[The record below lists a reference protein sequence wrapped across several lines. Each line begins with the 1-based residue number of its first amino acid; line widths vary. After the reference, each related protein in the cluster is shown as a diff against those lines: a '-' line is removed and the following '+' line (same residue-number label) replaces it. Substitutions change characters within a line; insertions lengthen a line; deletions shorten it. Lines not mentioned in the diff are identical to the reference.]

1 MHLLSAT
8 PGTITSGEEA
18 IDLDQPP
25 GDIVILTVADSELAC
40 FAKAAAMLPQ
50 GAPSVRLANLLQLKH
65 PYSID
70 LYVEKVIAHARFVC
84 VVLLGGKSYWPYGI
98 DEIAAVAREQ
108 GIAFAAIADGRED
121 DPALD
126 RACTLPAQ
134 KVEHLRDFLRQGGT
148 ANALSFLRT
157 AARIIGDDCG
167 APDDPVPVAD
177 AGLYLPGVDRP
188 GLADLRARWKPGAP
202 VALMVFYRAL
212 MIAGTLDAVDAM
224 VAALEAR
231 GLNVAAVHVRALREP
246 FAIDWL
252 GGLMA
257 EITPD
262 VIVNATSFASS
273 SSGEPR
279 NAGVL
284 ERADCPILQV
294 AFAGVEEADWR
305 AAARGLGPRDLA
317 MNVALP
323 EVDGRIFT
331 RAVAFKAAE
340 RFDEVTQCGIVVPRV
355 APDRVAFAAD
365 LAANWAHL
373 RRTPAPERK
382 VALVLANY
390 PNRDGRIGNGVG
402 LDTPA
407 SAASIL
413 GSLRGA
419 GYDVGAAPQDGASLM
434 ALMTGGVTNDLTSLE
449 RPGEIALPLADYR
462 AAFARVPETAR
473 AAMLDRWGEPEADPF
488 VREGAFHL
496 AVHRFGNVALAVQP
510 ARGYNIDPKS
520 SYHDPAL
527 PPPHAYLAFHVWLD
541 RQFGAQALVHV
552 GKHGNLEWLPGKAVS
567 LAADCF
573 PEICAGPVPQL
584 YPFIVNDPGEG
595 TQAKRRIGAVVVDHL
610 TPPLTRAE
618 SYGPLKQLEALVD
631 EYYLAAGMD
640 PRRLQRLRRDILDLA
655 RGQGLDQDAGAT
667 GDGEDALSAIDN
679 YLCELKELQIR
690 DGLHVF
696 GHSPEGRLRRDL
708 LVALART
715 PRGYDRPGQASL
727 LRAMAQDFE
736 LCFDPLDCRMGDRW
750 DGPRPEVLAAVSD
763 DPWRTLG
770 DTVERLEL
778 LAAEWVDRRPGLDP
792 GPLAGPHPPLG
803 TPDCEGPPQEYPA
816 VPGQAGDDAAPSS
829 SAAHTRHPELVSGP
843 ISPPDAD
850 VGITKGP
857 IGLLPEASAPAA
869 RWTLK
874 QVQGDGVGVEEVAF
888 PHTTAVLGE
897 IAGNLAP
904 RVDRCGEAEIAALL
918 AGLDGR
924 FVLPG
929 PSGAPTRGRPDVLP
943 TGRNFYSVDTRAV
956 PTAVAWDLGFKSAQL
971 LVEDYLQR
979 EGEYPRAMAL
989 SAWGTAN
996 MRTGGDDIAQALAL
1010 MGVRPRWEWTS
1021 GRVTGFEIMT
1031 VAELRRPR
1039 VDVTLRVSG
1048 FFRDAFPEQMDLI
1061 DSAARAV
1068 MALDEPEGDNPAAER
1083 HREEAALLAAQG
1095 QDPDLAARRAGAR
1108 VFGSK
1113 PGAYGAG
1120 LQAMI
1125 DEKLWHDRADL
1136 ANVYLDWGSYAY
1148 GAGVDGE
1155 AERELFAARLTQAD
1169 AVVQNQD
1176 NREHDLLDSDD
1187 YYQFEGGIAAAV
1199 EHLSGRK
1206 VLSYHNDHSRPE
1218 RPVVRTLEDEIGRVV
1233 RARVTNPKW
1242 IAGVMRHG
1250 YKGAFEI
1257 AASVDY
1263 LFAFAATTHAVK
1275 DHHFDAVHAAFVED
1289 EAVRAFMQ
1297 EANPAALRETAA
1309 RLAEALER
1317 GLWKPRSN
1325 SAGLLLAQLAGD

>member
-8 PGTITSGEEA
+8 PGTISNGEEA
-18 IDLDQPP
+18 IDLDQSP

-40 FAKAAAMLPQ
+40 FAKAAAMLGQETP

-65 PYSID
+65 PYSVD

-98 DEIAAVAREQ
+98 DEIASIARSK
-108 GIAFAAIADGRED
+108 GIAFAALAEGRET

-126 RACTLPAQ
+126 RAGTLAPE
-134 KVEHLRDFLRQGGT
+134 VVGRLREYMRQGGM
-148 ANALSFLRT
+148 ANALAFLRT
-157 AARIIGDDCG
+157 AAREIGQDCG
-167 APDDPVPVAD
+167 TPDDPVPVAD
-177 AGLYLPGVDRP
+177 AGLYIAGVDRP
-188 GLADLRARWKPGAP
+188 ALADLRARWKPDAP
-202 VALMVFYRAL
+202 VAVLVFYRAL
-212 MIAGTLDAVDAM
+212 MIAGTMEAIDAM
-224 VAALEAR
+224 VTALEDR
-231 GLNVAAVHVRALREP
+231 GFNVAAVYVRALREP
-246 FAIDWL
+246 FVIDWL
-252 GGLMA
+252 GGLI
-257 EITPD
+257 EDVKPD
-262 VIVNATSFASS
+262 VIVNATSFAASS
-273 SSGEPR
+273 STEPR
-279 NAGVL
+279 NPSVL
-284 ERADCPILQV
+284 ERGDCPILQV

-323 EVDGRIFT
+323 EVDGRVFT

-355 APDRVAFAAD
+355 APDRVAFVAD
-365 LAANWAHL
+365 LAAGWARL
-373 RRTPAPERK
+373 RRTPVASRR

-413 GSLRGA
+413 SSLSAA
-419 GYDVGAAPQDGASLM
+419 GYDVGDAPQDGA
-434 ALMTGGVTNDLTSLE
+434 ALMQHMTSGVTNDLSSLD
-449 RPGEIALPLADYR
+449 RPGEIALSLADYH
-462 AAFARVPETAR
+462 AALREVPLAARE
-473 AAMLDRWGEPEADPF
+473 AMMARWGEPEADPF
-488 VREGAFHL
+488 IRDGAFRL
-496 AVHRFGNVALAVQP
+496 PVHRFGNVVVAVQP
-510 ARGYNIDPKS
+510 ARGYNVDPKAT
-520 SYHDPAL
+520 YHDPAL
-527 PPPHAYLAFHVWLD
+527 PPPHAYLAFHVWLN
-541 RQFGAQALVHV
+541 RHFATHAVVHV
-552 GKHGNLEWLPGKAVS
+552 GKHGNLEWLPGKALS
-567 LAADCF
+567 LSADCF
-573 PEICAGPVPQL
+573 PEICAGLVPQL

-595 TQAKRRIGAVVVDHL
+595 TQAKRRISAVVIDHL

-640 PRRLQRLRRDILDLA
+640 PRRLERLRRDILDLA
-655 RGQGLDQDAGAT
+655 RGQGLDKDAGAS
-667 GDGEDALSAIDN
+667 GDGDDALSAIDN

-696 GHSPEGRLRRDL
+696 GHSPTGRLERDL

-715 PRGYDRPGQASL
+715 PRGYERPGQASL
-727 LRAMAQDFE
+727 LRSMAEDFGFA
-736 LCFDPLDCRMGDRW
+736 FDPLDCRMGDRW
-750 DGPRPEVLAAVSD
+750 DADRPAMLEAVSAE
-763 DPWRTLG
+763 PWRTLG

-778 LAAEWVDRRPGLDP
+778 LAA
-792 GPLAGPHPPLG
+792 A
-803 TPDCEGPPQEYPA
+803 
-816 VPGQAGDDAAPSS
+816 
-829 SAAHTRHPELVSGP
+829 LVSGEHT
-843 ISPPDAD
+843 A
-850 VGITKGP
+850 
-857 IGLLPEASAPAA
+857 APGE
-869 RWTLK
+869 R
-874 QVQGDGVGVEEVAF
+874 
-888 PHTTAVLGE
+888 TAHVLDE
-897 IAGNLAP
+897 IVTNLAP
-904 RVDRCGEAEIAALL
+904 RIARCGEAETGALL

-924 FVLPG
+924 FVQPG

-943 TGRNFYSVDTRAV
+943 TGRNFYSVDTRAI
-956 PTAVAWDLGFKSAQL
+956 PTAVAWDLGSRSAQL
-971 LVEDYLQR
+971 LVDDYLQR
-979 EGEYPRAMAL
+979 EGEYPQAMAL

-1021 GRVTGFEIMT
+1021 GRVTGFEVIT
-1031 VAELRRPR
+1031 LAELGRPR

-1048 FFRDAFPEQMDLI
+1048 FFRDAFPEQMNLI
-1061 DSAARAV
+1061 DSAARTV
-1068 MALDEPEGDNPAAER
+1068 MALEESDADNPAAAR
-1083 HREEAALLAAQG
+1083 HRAETTALLEHG
-1095 QDPDLAARRAGAR
+1095 ESVETAARRAGNR

-1125 DEKLWHDRADL
+1125 DEKLWHERADL
-1136 ANVYLDWGSYAY
+1136 AEIYLDWGSYAY
-1148 GAGVDGE
+1148 GAGVEGE
-1155 AERELFAARLTQAD
+1155 AERDLFAARLSQVD

-1199 EHLSGRK
+1199 EHLKG
-1206 VLSYHNDHSRPE
+1206 VAPLSYHNDHSRPE

-1275 DHHFDAVHAAFVED
+1275 DHHFDMVHAAFIED
-1289 EAVRAFMQ
+1289 EAVRAFMA

-1317 GLWKPRSN
+1317 GMWKPRSN
-1325 SAGLLLAQLAGD
+1325 SAGVLLASLSTPLAGAEHG

>member
-8 PGTITSGEEA
+8 PGTISNGEEA

-40 FAKAAAMLPQ
+40 FAKAAAGLPE
-50 GAPSVRLANLLQLKH
+50 GAPSVRLANLLQLRH
-65 PYSID
+65 PYSVD
-70 LYVEKVIAHARFVC
+70 LYVEKVIAHAKFVC

-98 DEIAAVAREQ
+98 DEIALIAREK

-121 DPALD
+121 DPTLTVAS
-126 RACTLPAQ
+126 TLPAET
-134 KVEHLRDFLRQGGT
+134 VEHLRDYLRQGGS

-157 AARIIGDDCG
+157 AARLIGEDSG
-167 APDDPVPVAD
+167 QPDDPVPVAD
-177 AGLYLPGVDRP
+177 AGLYVQGVDRP
-188 GLADLRARWKPGAP
+188 SLADLRASWRPDAP
-202 VALMVFYRAL
+202 VVLLVFYRAL

-224 VAALEAR
+224 VAALQAR
-231 GLNVAAVHVRALREP
+231 GFNVAAVHVRALREP
-246 FAIDWL
+246 FAIDRL
-252 GGLMA
+252 GGLMT
-257 EITPD
+257 EIAPD

-279 NAGVL
+279 VGGVL

-294 AFAGVEEADWR
+294 AFAGVEEADWQ

-323 EVDGRIFT
+323 ELDGRLFT

-340 RFDEVTQCGIVVPRV
+340 RFDEVTKCGIVVPRV
-355 APDRVAFAAD
+355 APDRVAFVAH
-365 LAANWAHL
+365 LAANWASL
-373 RRTPAPERK
+373 RRTAPAQRK

-413 GSLRGA
+413 SSLRAA
-419 GYDVGAAPQDGASLM
+419 GYDTGGAPEDGQALM
-434 ALMTGGVTNDLTSLE
+434 RLMTGGVTNDLTSLD
-449 RPGEIALPLADYR
+449 RPGEISLPLADYE
-462 AAFARVPETAR
+462 AAFAEVPEGAR
-473 AAMLDRWGEPEADPF
+473 AKMLERWGLPSADPF
-488 VREGAFHL
+488 VKDGAFRL
-496 AVHRFGNVALAVQP
+496 AVHRFGNVCVAVQP
-510 ARGYNIDPKS
+510 ARGYNIDAKET
-520 SYHDPAL
+520 YHDPAL
-527 PPPHAYLAFHVWLD
+527 PPPHAYLAFHVWLE
-541 RQFGAQALVHV
+541 RKFGAQALVHV
-552 GKHGNLEWLPGKAVS
+552 GKHGNLEWLPGKAIS
-567 LAADCF
+567 LSAECF
-573 PEICAGPVPQL
+573 PEICAGPLPQL

-595 TQAKRRIGAVVVDHL
+595 TQAKRRIGAVIVDHL

-618 SYGPLKQLEALVD
+618 SYGPLKHLEALVD

-640 PRRLQRLRRDILDLA
+640 PRRLERLRRDIIDLA
-655 RGQGLDQDAGAT
+655 RSQGLDKDAGAE
-667 GDGEDALSAIDN
+667 GDGDDALSAIDN

-696 GHSPEGRLRRDL
+696 GQSPEGRLRRDL

-715 PRGYDRPGQASL
+715 PRGYDGPGQASL
-727 LRAMAQDFE
+727 LRAMAEDFA
-736 LCFDPLDCRMGDRW
+736 LGFDPLDCHMADRW
-750 DGPRPEVLAAVSD
+750 DGPRPEALAAVSGE
-763 DPWRTLG
+763 PWRTLG

-778 LAAEWVDRRPGLDP
+778 LAAEWVSRRPGLDP
-792 GPLAGPHPPLG
+792 GPLAVNSLLIGAPG
-803 TPDCEGPPQEYPA
+803 KVPPQVLPA
-816 VPGQAGDDAAPSS
+816 VPDQVRDD
-829 SAAHTRHPELVSGP
+829 
-843 ISPPDAD
+843 D
-850 VGITKGP
+850 
-857 IGLLPEASAPAA
+857 LPRTA
-869 RWTLK
+869 
-874 QVQGDGVGVEEVAF
+874 
-888 PHTTAVLGE
+888 AVLHA
-897 IAGNLAP
+897 IAADLAP
-904 RVDRCGEAEIAALL
+904 RVDACGPAESAALL

-956 PTAVAWDLGFKSAQL
+956 PTAVAWDLGQRSAEL

-979 EGEYPRAMAL
+979 EGEYPRAIAL

-1021 GRVTGFEIMT
+1021 GRVTGFEMMT
-1031 VAELRRPR
+1031 LAELGRPR

-1068 MALDEPEGDNPAAER
+1068 MALEESEEDNPAAAR
-1083 HREEAALLAAQG
+1083 HRAETAMLAAQG
-1095 QDPDLAARRAGAR
+1095 QDETVATRRAGAR

-1125 DEKLWHDRADL
+1125 DEKLWHERADL
-1136 ANVYLDWGSYAY
+1136 AQVYLDWGSYAY
-1148 GAGVDGE
+1148 GAGVEGD
-1155 AERELFAARLTQAD
+1155 AERDLYAARLTQAD

-1199 EHLSGRK
+1199 EHLKGRAP
-1206 VLSYHNDHSRPE
+1206 VSYHNDHSRPE
-1218 RPVVRTLEDEIGRVV
+1218 RPVIRTLADEIGRIV
-1233 RARVTNPKW
+1233 RGRVTNPKW

-1263 LFAFAATTHAVK
+1263 LFAFAATTSAVK
-1275 DHHFDAVHAAFVED
+1275 DHHFDAVHAAFIED
-1289 EAVRAFMQ
+1289 EAVRDFMAQ
-1297 EANPAALRETAA
+1297 ANPAALRETAA

-1325 SAGLLLAQLAGD
+1325 SAGLLLAQVSGA

>member
-8 PGTITSGEEA
+8 PGTISSGDEA

-40 FAKAAAMLPQ
+40 FAKAAAQLPQ
-50 GAPSVRLANLLQLKH
+50 GAADSAPSVRLANLLQLKH

-70 LYVEKVIAHARFVC
+70 LYVEKVIAHAKFVC
-84 VVLLGGKSYWPYGI
+84 VILLGGKSYWPYGI
-98 DEIAAVAREQ
+98 DEIALIARER

-126 RACTLPAQ
+126 RACTLPAAQ
-134 KVEHLRDFLRQGGT
+134 VEHLRDYLRQGGT

-157 AARIIGDDCG
+157 AARVIGHDCG
-167 APDDPVPVAD
+167 TPDDPVPVAD
-177 AGLYLPGVDRP
+177 AGLYLPGVERP
-188 GLADLRARWKPGAP
+188 GLADLRARWTPGAP
-202 VALMVFYRAL
+202 VALLVFYRAL
-212 MIAGTLDAVDAM
+212 MIAGTLDAVDAV
-224 VAALEAR
+224 VADLQSR

-252 GGLMA
+252 RGLMD
-257 EITPD
+257 EIGPD

-279 NAGVL
+279 TPGVL
-284 ERADCPILQV
+284 ERADCPILQI
-294 AFAGVEEADWR
+294 AFAGVEEADWL

-331 RAVAFKAAE
+331 RAVAFKAAQH
-340 RFDEVTQCGIVVPRV
+340 FDEVTQCGIVVPRV
-355 APDRVAFAAD
+355 APSRVAFVAR

-373 RRTPAPERK
+373 RRTPAPERR

-413 GSLRGA
+413 AALRGA
-419 GYDVGAAPQDGASLM
+419 GYDVGAAPQDGAGLM
-434 ALMTGGVTNDLTSLE
+434 ALMTGGVTNDLTSLDRQSRSE
-449 RPGEIALPLADYR
+449 GGEIALPLADYH
-462 AAFARVPETAR
+462 AAFAAVPETAR
-473 AAMLDRWGEPEADPF
+473 SLMLDRWGAPEADPF
-488 VREGAFHL
+488 VRGGAFRL
-496 AVHRFGNVALAVQP
+496 PVHRFGNVVLAVQP
-510 ARGYNIDPKS
+510 ARGYNIDPKA

-527 PPPHAYLAFHVWLD
+527 PPPHAYLAFHIWLE
-541 RQFGAQALVHV
+541 RHFGAQALVHV
-552 GKHGNLEWLPGKAVS
+552 GKHGNLEWLPGKAIS
-567 LAADCF
+567 LSEDCF
-573 PEICAGPVPQL
+573 PEICAGPLPQL

-595 TQAKRRIGAVVVDHL
+595 TQAKRRISAVVIDHL

-618 SYGPLKQLEALVD
+618 SYGPLKHLEALVD

-640 PRRLQRLRRDILDLA
+640 PRRLERLRRDILDLA
-655 RGQGLDQDAGAT
+655 RGQGLDQDAGAL
-667 GDGEDALSAIDN
+667 GDDDDALSAIDN

-696 GHSPEGRLRRDL
+696 GHSPQGRLRRDL

-715 PRGYDRPGQASL
+715 PRGYDGPGQASL
-727 LRAMAQDFE
+727 LRAMAQDFGFA
-736 LCFDPLDCRMGDRW
+736 FDPLDCRMGDAW
-750 DGPRPEVLAAVSD
+750 AGERPAMLAAVSS

-770 DTVERLEL
+770 DAVERLEL
-778 LAAEWVDRRPGLDP
+778 LAAEWIEALSLDHDV
-792 GPLAGPHPPLG
+792 ARTPH
-803 TPDCEGPPQEYPA
+803 
-816 VPGQAGDDAAPSS
+816 
-829 SAAHTRHPELVSGP
+829 RHPELVSGSIRDHQP
-843 ISPPDAD
+843 SVRA
-850 VGITKGP
+850 
-857 IGLLPEASAPAA
+857 E

-874 QVQGDGVGVEEVAF
+874 QVQGDGGGVGEVGPRTA
-888 PHTTAVLGE
+888 AVLAE
-897 IAGNLAP
+897 IANNLAP
-904 RVDRCGEAEIAALL
+904 RVDLCGASETTALL
-918 AGLDGR
+918 AGLEGR

-956 PTAVAWDLGFKSAQL
+956 PTAVAWELGYKSAQL

-979 EGEYPRAMAL
+979 EGEYPKAMAL

-1021 GRVTGFEIMT
+1021 GRVTGFEMMT
-1031 VAELRRPR
+1031 VVELGRPR

-1048 FFRDAFPEQMDLI
+1048 FFRDAFPEQIDLI

-1068 MALDEPEGDNPAAER
+1068 MALEEPEDDNPAAQR
-1083 HREEAALLAAQG
+1083 HRAELAALVAAG
-1095 QDPDLAARRAGAR
+1095 EDAGTAARRTGSR

-1125 DEKLWHDRADL
+1125 DEKIWHERADL
-1136 ANVYLDWGSYAY
+1136 AQVYLDWGSYAY
-1148 GAGVDGE
+1148 GASVEGE
-1155 AERELFAARLTQAD
+1155 AERELFAVRLTQTD

-1187 YYQFEGGIAAAV
+1187 YYQFEGGIASAV
-1199 EHLSGRK
+1199 EHLKGRK
-1206 VLSYHNDHSRPE
+1206 VISYHNDHSRPE

-1275 DHHFDAVHAAFVED
+1275 DHHFDAVHAAFIED
-1289 EAVRAFMQ
+1289 EAVRDFMAQ
-1297 EANPAALRETAA
+1297 ANPAALRETAA

-1325 SAGLLLAQLAGD
+1325 SAGVLLAEIAGACNG

>member
-8 PGTITSGEEA
+8 PGTISNGEEA
-18 IDLDQPP
+18 IDLDQSP
-25 GDIVILTVADSELAC
+25 GDMVILTVADSELAC
-40 FAKAAAMLPQ
+40 FAGAAARMPE
-50 GAPSVRLANLLQLKH
+50 GAPSIRLANLLQLCH

-70 LYVEKVIAHARFVC
+70 LYVEKVIAKAKFVC
-84 VVLLGGKSYWPYGI
+84 VILLGGKSYWGYGI
-98 DEIAAVAREQ
+98 DEIARVAREN
-108 GIAFAAIADGRED
+108 GIAFAAIADGREA

-126 RACTLPAQ
+126 RASTLPA
-134 KVEHLRDFLRQGGT
+134 ELRERMRDYLRQGGM

-157 AARIIGDDCG
+157 AARTIGHDAG
-167 APDDPVPVAD
+167 EPDDPVPVAD
-177 AGLYLPGVDRP
+177 AGLYLAGTERA
-188 GLADLRARWKPGAP
+188 GLAEVQAGWTQGRPL
-202 VALMVFYRAL
+202 ALLVFYRAL

-224 VAALEAR
+224 IAALQER
-231 GLNVAAVHVRALREP
+231 GFNIAAVHVRALREP
-246 FAIDWL
+246 FAVDWL
-252 GGLMA
+252 GGLLG
-257 EITPD
+257 EIAPD

-273 SSGEPR
+273 S
-279 NAGVL
+279 AGDDRKPGIL
-284 ERADCPILQV
+284 EKADCPILQV
-294 AFAGVEEADWR
+294 AFAGVEESEWQG
-305 AAARGLGPRDLA
+305 AARGLGPRDLA

-323 EVDGRIFT
+323 EVDGRLFT

-355 APDRVAFAAD
+355 APDRVAFVTD
-365 LAANWAHL
+365 LAANWAIL
-373 RRTPAPERK
+373 RRTASAERR

-407 SAASIL
+407 STAAIIAAL
-413 GSLRGA
+413 AEA
-419 GYDVGAAPQDGASLM
+419 GYDTGEAPKDGAALM
-434 ALMTGGVTNDLTSLE
+434 RVMTGGVTNDLTSLD
-449 RPGEIALPLADYR
+449 RAGEVSLPLSAYET
-462 AAFARVPETAR
+462 AFAMVPESAR
-473 AAMLDRWGEPEADPF
+473 EAMSERWGEPSADPF
-488 VREGAFHL
+488 VRDGAFRL
-496 AVHRFGNVALAVQP
+496 PVHRFGNLAVAVQP
-510 ARGYNIDPKS
+510 ARGYNIDPKA

-527 PPPHAYLAFHVWLD
+527 PPPHAYLAFHVWLAQD
-541 RQFGAQALVHV
+541 FGAQAVVHV
-552 GKHGNLEWLPGKAVS
+552 GKHGNLEWLPGKAIS
-567 LAADCF
+567 LSRACF
-573 PEICAGPVPQL
+573 PEICAGPLPQL

-618 SYGPLKQLEALVD
+618 TYGPLKQLEALVD

-640 PRRLQRLRRDILDLA
+640 PRRLDRLRRDILDLA
-655 RGQGLDQDAGAT
+655 RSHGLDRDAGAN
-667 GDGEDALSAIDN
+667 GDDDDALSAIDN

-690 DGLHVF
+690 DGLHIF
-696 GHSPEGRLRRDL
+696 TQSPEGRLRRDL

-715 PRGYDRPGQASL
+715 PRGYDHAGQASL
-727 LRAMAQDFE
+727 LRAMAEEFGLD
-736 LCFDPLDCRMGDRW
+736 FDPLDCRMGDRW
-750 DGPRPEVLAAVSD
+750 DGARPEALAAVSD
-763 DPWRTLG
+763 EPWRTHG

-778 LAAEWVDRRPGLDP
+778 LAADLLDRL
-792 GPLAGPHPPLG
+792 
-803 TPDCEGPPQEYPA
+803 
-816 VPGQAGDDAAPSS
+816 
-829 SAAHTRHPELVSGP
+829 SAHRHPELVSGS
-843 ISPPDAD
+843 ISPIDPP
-850 VGITKGP
+850 VEGEK
-857 IGLLPEASAPAA
+857 
-869 RWTLK
+869 WMLK
-874 QVQGDGVGVEEVAF
+874 QVQHDGSLSGNGLGERTA
-888 PHTTAVLGE
+888 AVLDA
-897 IAGNLAP
+897 IATDLAP
-904 RVDRCGEAEIAALL
+904 RIDLCGPREAEALL

-956 PTAVAWDLGFKSAQL
+956 PTAVAWELGRKSADL

-979 EGEYPRAMAL
+979 EGEYPKAVAL

-1010 MGVRPRWEWTS
+1010 MGVRPRWDWTS
-1021 GRVTGFEIMT
+1021 GRVVGFEVMT
-1031 VAELRRPR
+1031 VAELGRPR

-1048 FFRDAFPEQMDLI
+1048 FFRDAFPEQIDLI

-1068 MALDEPEGDNPAAER
+1068 MALDEPDGDNPAAER
-1083 HREEAALLAAQG
+1083 HRAETAKLVEDGEAETQAT
-1095 QDPDLAARRAGAR
+1095 RRAGAR

-1125 DEKLWHDRADL
+1125 DEKIWHERGDL
-1136 ANVYLDWGSYAY
+1136 ADVYLDWGSYVY
-1148 GAGVDGE
+1148 GSGVEGD
-1155 AERELFAARLTQAD
+1155 AERGLFAARLASVD

-1199 EHLSGRK
+1199 EHLKGRAPI
-1206 VLSYHNDHSRPE
+1206 SYHNDHSRPE
-1218 RPVVRTLEDEIGRVV
+1218 RPVVRTLEDEIGRIV
-1233 RARVTNPKW
+1233 RGRVTNPKW

-1275 DHHFDAVHAAFVED
+1275 DHHFDLVHAAFIED
-1289 EAVRAFMQ
+1289 EAVREFMAD
-1297 EANPAALRETAA
+1297 ANPAALRETAA

-1325 SAGLLLAQLAGD
+1325 SAGLTLAALSGA

>member
-8 PGTITSGEEA
+8 PGTISNGEEA
-18 IDLDQPP
+18 IDLDQSP
-25 GDIVILTVADSELAC
+25 GDMVILTVADSELAC
-40 FAKAAAMLPQ
+40 FAGAAARLPSD
-50 GAPSVRLANLLQLKH
+50 APSVRLANLLQLRH

-70 LYVEKVIAHARFVC
+70 LYVEKVIAHAKFVC
-84 VVLLGGKSYWPYGI
+84 VILLGGKSYWGYGI
-98 DEIAAVAREQ
+98 DEIARVAREN
-108 GIAFAAIADGRED
+108 GIAFAAIADGREA

-126 RACTLPAQ
+126 RASTLPAEMRE
-134 KVEHLRDFLRQGGT
+134 KLRDYLRQGGT

-157 AARIIGDDCG
+157 AARAIGHDAG
-167 APDDPVPVAD
+167 EPDDPVPVAD
-177 AGLYLPGVDRP
+177 AGLYLAGTERA
-188 GLADLRARWKPGAP
+188 GLADVQAGWVEGRPL
-202 VALMVFYRAL
+202 ALLVFYRAL
-212 MIAGTLDAVDAM
+212 MIAGTLDTVDAM
-224 VAALEAR
+224 IAALRER
-231 GLNVAAVHVRALREP
+231 GFNVAAVHVRALREP
-246 FAIDWL
+246 FAVDWL
-252 GGLMA
+252 GGLLGEVA
-257 EITPD
+257 PD

-273 SSGEPR
+273 S
-279 NAGVL
+279 AGDDRKPGIL
-284 ERADCPILQV
+284 EKANCPILQV
-294 AFAGVEEADWR
+294 AFAGVEEADWQG
-305 AAARGLGPRDLA
+305 AARGLGPRDLA

-323 EVDGRIFT
+323 EVDGRVFT

-355 APDRVAFAAD
+355 APDRVAFVAD
-365 LAANWAHL
+365 LAAGWAGL
-373 RRTPAPERK
+373 RRSAPAERR

-407 SAASIL
+407 STAAIIAAL
-413 GSLRGA
+413 AGA
-419 GYDVGAAPQDGASLM
+419 GYDTGDAPRDGAALM
-434 ALMTGGVTNDLTSLE
+434 RVMTGGVTNALSSLD
-449 RPGEIALPLADYR
+449 RPGEVSLPLASYES
-462 AAFARVPETAR
+462 AFAAVPESAR
-473 AAMLDRWGEPEADPF
+473 KAMLERWGDPSADPF
-488 VREGAFHL
+488 VRDGAFRL
-496 AVHRFGNVALAVQP
+496 PVHRFGKLAIAVQP
-510 ARGYNIDPKS
+510 ARGYNIDPKA

-527 PPPHAYLAFHVWLD
+527 PPPHAYLAFHTWLAQD
-541 RQFGAQALVHV
+541 FGAQAVVHV
-552 GKHGNLEWLPGKAVS
+552 GKHGNLEWLPGKAIS
-567 LAADCF
+567 LSRDCF
-573 PEICAGPVPQL
+573 PEICAGPMPQL

-595 TQAKRRIGAVVVDHL
+595 TQAKRRISAVVIDHL

-618 SYGPLKQLEALVD
+618 TYGPLKQLEALVD

-640 PRRLQRLRRDILDLA
+640 PRRLDRLRRDILDLA
-655 RGQGLDQDAGAT
+655 RSHGLDRDAGAR
-667 GDGEDALSAIDN
+667 GDDDDALSAIDN

-696 GHSPEGRLRRDL
+696 TQSPEGRLRRDL

-715 PRGYDRPGQASL
+715 PRGYDHAGQASL
-727 LRAMAQDFE
+727 LRAMAAD
-736 LCFDPLDCRMGDRW
+736 LGLDFDPLDCRMGDRW
-750 DGPRPEVLAAVSD
+750 DGARPEALAAVSNE
-763 DPWRTLG
+763 PWRTHG

-778 LAAEWVDRRPGLDP
+778 LAAELVD
-792 GPLAGPHPPLG
+792 
-803 TPDCEGPPQEYPA
+803 T
-816 VPGQAGDDAAPSS
+816 PSS
-829 SAAHTRHPELVSGP
+829 NLGSETA
-843 ISPPDAD
+843 
-850 VGITKGP
+850 
-857 IGLLPEASAPAA
+857 
-869 RWTLK
+869 
-874 QVQGDGVGVEEVAF
+874 
-888 PHTTAVLGE
+888 AVLHA
-897 IAGNLAP
+897 IQTDLAP
-904 RVDRCGEAEIAALL
+904 RIDLCGPREAEALL

-956 PTAVAWDLGFKSAQL
+956 PTAVAWELGRKSADL

-979 EGEYPRAMAL
+979 EGEYPQAIAL

-1010 MGVRPRWEWTS
+1010 MGARPRWDWTS
-1021 GRVTGFEIMT
+1021 GRVVGFEIMT
-1031 VAELRRPR
+1031 VAELGRPR

-1048 FFRDAFPEQMDLI
+1048 FFRDAFPEQIDLI

-1068 MALDEPEGDNPAAER
+1068 MALDEPLGDNPAAER
-1083 HREEAALLAAQG
+1083 HRAEAAALVAGGEAETQ
-1095 QDPDLAARRAGAR
+1095 AVRRAGAR

-1125 DEKLWHDRADL
+1125 DEKIWHERSDL
-1136 ANVYLDWGSYAY
+1136 ADVYLDWGSYTY
-1148 GAGVDGE
+1148 GSGVEGH
-1155 AERELFAARLTQAD
+1155 AERGLFAARLASVD

-1199 EHLSGRK
+1199 EHLKGRAP
-1206 VLSYHNDHSRPE
+1206 LSYHNDHSRPE
-1218 RPVVRTLEDEIGRVV
+1218 RPVIRTLEDEIGRIV
-1233 RARVTNPKW
+1233 RGRVTNPKW

-1275 DHHFDAVHAAFVED
+1275 DHHFDAVHAAFIED
-1289 EAVRAFMQ
+1289 ETVRTFMA

-1325 SAGLLLAQLAGD
+1325 SAGVMLAELSGA

>member
-8 PGTITSGEEA
+8 PGTISNGEEA
-18 IDLDQPP
+18 IDLDQSP
-25 GDIVILTVADSELAC
+25 GDMVILTVADSELAC
-40 FAKAAAMLPQ
+40 FAGAAARMPE
-50 GAPSVRLANLLQLKH
+50 GAPSIRLANLLQLCH

-70 LYVEKVIAHARFVC
+70 LYVEKVIAKAKFVC
-84 VVLLGGKSYWPYGI
+84 VILLGGKSYWGYGI
-98 DEIAAVAREQ
+98 DEIARVAREN
-108 GIAFAAIADGRED
+108 GIAFAAIADGREA

-126 RACTLPAQ
+126 RASTLPA
-134 KVEHLRDFLRQGGT
+134 ELRERMRDYLRQGGM

-157 AARIIGDDCG
+157 AARTIGHDAG
-167 APDDPVPVAD
+167 EPDDPVPVAD
-177 AGLYLPGVDRP
+177 AGLYLAGTERA
-188 GLADLRARWKPGAP
+188 GLAEVQAGWTQGRPL
-202 VALMVFYRAL
+202 ALLVFYRAL

-224 VAALEAR
+224 IAALQER
-231 GLNVAAVHVRALREP
+231 GFNVAAVHVRALREP
-246 FAIDWL
+246 FAVDWL
-252 GGLMA
+252 GGLLG
-257 EITPD
+257 EIAPD

-273 SSGEPR
+273 S
-279 NAGVL
+279 AGDDRKPGML
-284 ERADCPILQV
+284 EKADCPILQV
-294 AFAGVEEADWR
+294 AFAGVEESEWQG
-305 AAARGLGPRDLA
+305 AARGLGPRDLA

-323 EVDGRIFT
+323 EVDGRLFT

-355 APDRVAFAAD
+355 APDRVAFVTD
-365 LAANWAHL
+365 LAANWAIL
-373 RRTPAPERK
+373 RRTASAERR

-407 SAASIL
+407 STAAIIAAL
-413 GSLRGA
+413 AEA
-419 GYDVGAAPQDGASLM
+419 GYDTGEAPKDGAALM
-434 ALMTGGVTNDLTSLE
+434 RVMTGGVTNDLTSLD
-449 RPGEIALPLADYR
+449 RAGEVSLPLSAYET
-462 AAFARVPETAR
+462 AFAMVPESAR
-473 AAMLDRWGEPEADPF
+473 EAMSERWGEPSADPF
-488 VREGAFHL
+488 VRDGAFRL
-496 AVHRFGNVALAVQP
+496 PVHRFGNLAVAVQP
-510 ARGYNIDPKS
+510 ARGYNIDPKA

-527 PPPHAYLAFHVWLD
+527 PPPHAYLAFHVWLAQD
-541 RQFGAQALVHV
+541 FGAQAVVHV
-552 GKHGNLEWLPGKAVS
+552 GKHGNLEWLPGKAIS
-567 LAADCF
+567 LSRACF
-573 PEICAGPVPQL
+573 PEICAGPLPQL

-618 SYGPLKQLEALVD
+618 TYGPLKQLEALVD

-640 PRRLQRLRRDILDLA
+640 PRRLDRLRRDILDLA
-655 RGQGLDQDAGAT
+655 RSHGLDRDAGT
-667 GDGEDALSAIDN
+667 SGDDDDALSVIDN

-696 GHSPEGRLRRDL
+696 TQSPEGRLRRDL

-715 PRGYDRPGQASL
+715 PRGYDHAGQASL
-727 LRAMAQDFE
+727 LRAIAEDFG
-736 LCFDPLDCRMGDRW
+736 LDFDPLDCRMGDRW
-750 DGPRPEVLAAVSD
+750 DGARPEALAAVSD
-763 DPWRTLG
+763 EPWRTHG

-778 LAAEWVDRRPGLDP
+778 LAAEWVSETTQT
-792 GPLAGPHPPLG
+792 PLVLSLSKDHSAA
-803 TPDCEGPPQEYPA
+803 PA
-816 VPGQAGDDAAPSS
+816 SFDKLRMSGAGDKS
-829 SAAHTRHPELVSGP
+829 L
-843 ISPPDAD
+843 
-850 VGITKGP
+850 
-857 IGLLPEASAPAA
+857 
-869 RWTLK
+869 
-874 QVQGDGVGVEEVAF
+874 
-888 PHTTAVLGE
+888 AVLDA
-897 IAGNLAP
+897 IRTDLAP
-904 RVDRCGEAEIAALL
+904 RIDLCGPREAEALL

-956 PTAVAWDLGFKSAQL
+956 PTAVAWELGRKSADL

-979 EGEYPRAMAL
+979 EGEYPKAVAL

-1010 MGVRPRWEWTS
+1010 MGVRPRWDWTS
-1021 GRVTGFEIMT
+1021 GRVVGFEVMT
-1031 VAELRRPR
+1031 VAELGRPR

-1048 FFRDAFPEQMDLI
+1048 FFRDAFPEQIDLI

-1068 MALDEPEGDNPAAER
+1068 MALDEPLGDNPAAER
-1083 HREEAALLAAQG
+1083 HRAETAKLVEDGEAEIQAT
-1095 QDPDLAARRAGAR
+1095 RRAGAR

-1125 DEKLWHDRADL
+1125 DEKIWHERGDL
-1136 ANVYLDWGSYAY
+1136 ADVYLDWGSYAY
-1148 GAGVDGE
+1148 GGGVEGD
-1155 AERELFAARLTQAD
+1155 AERGLFAARLASVD

-1199 EHLSGRK
+1199 EHLKGRAPI
-1206 VLSYHNDHSRPE
+1206 SYHNDHSRPE
-1218 RPVVRTLEDEIGRVV
+1218 RPVVRTLEDEIGRIV
-1233 RARVTNPKW
+1233 RGRVTNPKW

-1275 DHHFDAVHAAFVED
+1275 DHHFDAVHAAFIED
-1289 EAVRAFMQ
+1289 EAVRDFMA

-1325 SAGLLLAQLAGD
+1325 SAGLTLAALSGA

>member
-8 PGTITSGEEA
+8 PGTISSGDEA

-40 FAKAAAMLPQ
+40 FAKAAAQLPA
-50 GAPSVRLANLLQLKH
+50 GAPSVRLANLLQLRH
-65 PYSID
+65 PYSVD
-70 LYVEKVIAHARFVC
+70 LYIEKVIAHARFVC
-84 VVLLGGKSYWPYGI
+84 VILLGGKSYWPYGV
-98 DEIAAVAREQ
+98 DEIAQIARAR
-108 GIAFAAIADGRED
+108 GIAFAAIADGREH
-121 DPALD
+121 DPTLD
-126 RACTLPAQ
+126 HASTLAPDAIDR
-134 KVEHLRDFLRQGGT
+134 LRGYLRQGGP
-148 ANALSFLRT
+148 ANALAFLRT
-157 AARIIGDDCG
+157 AARLIDRDCG
-167 APDDPVPVAD
+167 PPDDPVPVAD
-177 AGLYLPGVDRP
+177 AGLYLAGIERP
-188 GLADLRARWKPGAP
+188 ALADLRTRWVEGRP
-202 VALMVFYRAL
+202 VALLVFYRAL

-231 GLNVAAVHVRALREP
+231 GFNVAAVHVRALREP

-252 GGLMA
+252 SGLLGA
-257 EITPD
+257 VTPD
-262 VIVNATSFASS
+262 IIVNATSFAAS

-279 NAGVL
+279 TPGVL

-294 AFAGVEEADWR
+294 AFAGVEEKDWLS
-305 AAARGLGPRDLA
+305 AARGLGPRDLA

-340 RFDEVTQCGIVVPRV
+340 RFDTVTQCGIVVPRV
-355 APDRVAFAAD
+355 AQSRVAFVAD
-365 LAANWAHL
+365 LAAGWARL
-373 RRTPAPERK
+373 RRAPPGERR

-407 SAASIL
+407 SAAAIL
-413 GSLRGA
+413 SALREA
-419 GYDVGAAPQDGASLM
+419 GYDAEGAPEDGAALM
-434 ALMTGGVTNDLTSLE
+434 RIMTGGVTNDLSSLDRTPPPIALSLSKGRSSPSQE
-449 RPGEIALPLADYR
+449 EQGFDKLSPNGGEIAALSLEEYQ
-462 AAFARVPETAR
+462 AAFARVPASAR
-473 AAMLDRWGEPEADPF
+473 QAMLDRWGPPEQDPF
-488 VREGAFHL
+488 FREGAFQL
-496 AVHRFGNVALAVQP
+496 AVHRFGNVAVAVQP
-510 ARGYNIDPKS
+510 ARGYNIDPKE

-527 PPPHAYLAFHVWLD
+527 PPPHAYFAFHVWLEL
-541 RQFGAQALVHV
+541 RFGAQAIVHV
-552 GKHGNLEWLPGKAVS
+552 GKHGNLEWLPGKAIS
-567 LAADCF
+567 LSEECF
-573 PEICAGPVPQL
+573 PEICAGPLPQL

-595 TQAKRRIGAVVVDHL
+595 TQAKRRIGAVIIDHL

-640 PRRLQRLRRDILDLA
+640 PRRIDRLRRDIIDLA
-655 RGQGLDQDAGAT
+655 QSQGLDKDAGAE
-667 GDGEDALSAIDN
+667 GDGDDALSAIDN

-696 GHSPEGRLRRDL
+696 GGSPDGRLRRDL

-715 PRGYDRPGQASL
+715 PRGYDHGGQASL
-727 LRAMAQDFE
+727 LRAMAED
-736 LCFDPLDCRMGDRW
+736 LNLNFDPLDCRMGDPW
-750 DGPRPEVLAAVSD
+750 TGPKPDLLRAVCD

-778 LAAEWVDRRPGLDP
+778 LAGELVQNRV
-792 GPLAGPHPPLG
+792 
-803 TPDCEGPPQEYPA
+803 TPDLIRGPAALAIVAEGSGF
-816 VPGQAGDDAAPSS
+816 PGQARDDGNIVVGD
-829 SAAHTRHPELVSGP
+829 R
-843 ISPPDAD
+843 
-850 VGITKGP
+850 
-857 IGLLPEASAPAA
+857 
-869 RWTLK
+869 
-874 QVQGDGVGVEEVAF
+874 
-888 PHTTAVLGE
+888 TTAVLNA
-897 IAGNLAP
+897 IATDLAP
-904 RVDRCGEAEIAALL
+904 RIDACGTREMQALL
-918 AGLDGR
+918 DGLNGR

-956 PTAVAWDLGFKSAQL
+956 PTAVAWELGRKSAQL
-971 LVEDYLQR
+971 LVDDYLQR
-979 EGEYPRAMAL
+979 EGEYPKAMAL

-996 MRTGGDDIAQALAL
+996 MRTGGDDIAQAMAL

-1021 GRVTGFEIMT
+1021 GRVVGFEMMT
-1031 VAELRRPR
+1031 IAELGRPR
-1039 VDVTLRVSG
+1039 VDVTFRVSG
-1048 FFRDAFPEQMDLI
+1048 FFRDAFPEQIDLI

-1068 MALDEPEGDNPAAER
+1068 MALDEPEADNPAAAR
-1083 HREEAALLAAQG
+1083 HRIEKAALVDDGEPAET
-1095 QDPDLAARRAGAR
+1095 AARRAGAR

-1125 DEKLWHDRADL
+1125 DERLWHSRADL

-1148 GAGVDGE
+1148 GAGVEGD
-1155 AERELFAARLTQAD
+1155 AERDLFATRLAQAD

-1199 EHLSGRK
+1199 EHLKGARPR
-1206 VLSYHNDHSRPE
+1206 SYHNDHSRPE
-1218 RPVVRTLEDEIGRVV
+1218 RPVVRTLEDEIGRIV

-1263 LFAFAATTHAVK
+1263 LFAFAATTHAVR
-1275 DHHFDAVHAAFVED
+1275 DHHFDAVHAAFIED
-1289 EAVRAFMQ
+1289 EAVRAFMA

-1325 SAGLLLAQLAGD
+1325 SAGMLLARLAEG